1 MNEKRAAYRRRALK
15 SAQIVISEK
24 APRIE
29 CAVRNISE
37 MGAALQVSTTF
48 GIPGNF
54 DLLSSGGR
62 RRCRSAWR
70 TDTRIAVMFER
81 VE

>member
-15 SAQIVISEK
+15 SAHIIINEK
-24 APRIE
+24 APKIE

-37 MGAALQVSTTF
+37 MGAALHVSTTF

-54 DLLSSGGR
+54 DLLNDGAR
-62 RRCRSAWR
+62 RRCRSTWR
-70 TDTRIAVMFER
+70 TDTKLAVVFE
-81 VE
+81 

>member
-1 MNEKRAAYRRRALK
+1 MNEKRSVYRRRALK
-15 SAQIVISEK
+15 SALILISEK

-37 MGAALQVSTTF
+37 IGAALQVSTTF
-48 GIPGNF
+48 GIPRNF
-54 DLLSSGGR
+54 DLLSNGAR

-70 TDTRIAVMFER
+70 TETKLAVIFE
-81 VE
+81 